1 MFSSMFYGVQQDVKL
16 ALLAPLFCAVFRL
29 IFILAYA
36 PDKTLRG
43 NEKKWIECFRY
54 GFWWGMDYNAYVFL
68 VLFLLVTVPGIFFSS
83 YYTVGNYVRITLL
96 GLYMLALYI
105 AFSGRMIFY

>member
-43 NEKKWIECFRY
+43 NEKSGLNALGTGFGGEWIIMRMCF
-54 GFWWGMDYNAYVFL
+54 
-68 VLFLLVTVPGIFFSS
+68 
-83 YYTVGNYVRITLL
+83 
-96 GLYMLALYI
+96 
-105 AFSGRMIFY
+105 